1 MVPPVA
7 VAAMASLGRRRD
19 AAAMMMVVVAFMS
32 MGHRYSCNS
41 VAHCQ
46 RCERDERDEQM
57 MTRRTTTFQ
66 FD

>member
-32 MGHRYSCNS
+32 MGHRYSLLMQ
-41 VAHCQ
+41 Q
-46 RCERDERDEQM
+46 RSALSEM
-57 MTRRTTTFQ
+57 
-66 FD
+66 